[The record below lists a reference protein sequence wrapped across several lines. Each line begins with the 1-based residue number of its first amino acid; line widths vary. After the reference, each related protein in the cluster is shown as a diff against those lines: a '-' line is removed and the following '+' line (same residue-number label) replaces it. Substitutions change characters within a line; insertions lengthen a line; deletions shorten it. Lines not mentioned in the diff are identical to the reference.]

1 LSIYQE
7 TLQKYWGYSNF
18 RPLQEDI
25 IHSIFQGRDTLG
37 LMPTGG
43 GKSITFQ
50 VPALIRE
57 GICIVVTPLIALM
70 KDQVENLKSRSI
82 KAIAIYSGM
91 TFDEISVALDNCIYG
106 DIKFL
111 YCSPERLG
119 TEIFRERILSMKVS
133 FIVVDEAHCISQW
146 GYDFRP
152 SYLKIE
158 ALREL
163 LPGAPVMALTATATP
178 DVVDDIQE
186 KLKFREK
193 NVFRTSYERSNL
205 AYVVREVED
214 KQKFLI
220 KVIDSVKGSGII
232 YARNRAKTKEIS
244 QFLMK
249 NGISADFYH
258 AGLSDEIRANRQ
270 DDWMRGNVRVMV
282 STNAFGMGIDKADV
296 RFVIHLDLPDAL
308 ESYFQEAGRAGRD
321 GRKAYALL
329 LYNNSDKLSLE
340 RRVASNFPEKETIR
354 RLYHALGNYFQL
366 PVGSGKSMA
375 FDFNLQS
382 FCVQYKF
389 HPLIAYNCMKFLER
403 EGLIETTDELNLP
416 SMAYFPIS
424 RDEMYR
430 FQIANEQFDI
440 FLKVLLRSYTGLFS
454 GFVGIDE
461 EMLANR
467 SKVSKD
473 TVYQFLL
480 KMQSMKILK
489 YIPRRTNPVVI
500 YTEERLDE
508 RSLQISKENYA
519 LRKERYISRMDHVI
533 RYASST
539 DRCRSQRLLEYFGEL
554 NSRTCGQCDVCEARQ
569 EKSVKGNDA
578 KQLEQKIKEILLQS
592 PVSMEYLVESVSVT
606 FHEDKTIETIR
617 WMMDSGTIYSF
628 EGLLHWRNR

>member
-18 RPLQEDI
+18 RPLQEEI

-70 KDQVENLKSRSI
+70 KDQVENLKSRHI

-163 LPGAPVMALTATATP
+163 IPGAPVMALTATATP
-178 DVVDDIQE
+178 DVVADIQE

-220 KVIDSVKGSGII
+220 KVIESVKGSGII

-282 STNAFGMGIDKADV
+282 STNAFGMGIDKSDV

-354 RLYHALGNYFQL
+354 KLYHALGNYFQL

-375 FDFNLQS
+375 FDFNLQT

-430 FQIANEQFDI
+430 FQVANEQFDI

-467 SKVSKD
+467 SKVSQD
-473 TVYQFLL
+473 TVYQFLM

-489 YIPRRTNPVVI
+489 YIPHRTNPVVI

-554 NSRTCGQCDVCEARQ
+554 NARPCGQCDVCEARQ
-569 EKSVKGNDA
+569 EKNGKENDV

-628 EGLLHWRNR
+628 EGLIHWHKR

>member
-1 LSIYQE
+1 LNIYRE
-7 TLQKYWGYSNF
+7 TLQKYWGYSDF
-18 RPLQEDI
+18 RPLQEEI

-50 VPALIRE
+50 LPAMIKE
-57 GICIVVTPLIALM
+57 GICLVVTPLIALM
-70 KDQVENLKSRSI
+70 KDQVANLKSRDI
-82 KAIAIYSGM
+82 KALAIYSGM
-91 TFDEISVALDNCIYG
+91 TFDEITVALDNCIYG
-106 DIKFL
+106 DYKFL

-119 TEIFRERILSMKVS
+119 TDIFRDRITRMKVS

-152 SYLKIE
+152 SYLRIE
-158 ALREL
+158 DLRKL
-163 LPGAPVMALTATATP
+163 LPDASVMALTATATP
-178 DVVDDIQE
+178 DVVEDIQE
-186 KLKFREK
+186 KLQFREK
-193 NVFRTSYERSNL
+193 NVFRTSYERPNL

-214 KQKFLI
+214 KQKFLLKAI
-220 KVIDSVKGSGII
+220 ESVKGSGIV
-232 YARNRAKTKEIS
+232 YARNRAKTKEIA

-258 AGLSDEIRANRQ
+258 AGLSDELRANRQ
-270 DDWMRGNVRVMV
+270 DNWMRGQVRVMV
-282 STNAFGMGIDKADV
+282 STNAFGMGIDKPDV

-354 RLYHALGNYFQL
+354 RVYHALGTYFQI

-375 FDFNLQS
+375 YDFNLQN

-389 HPLIAYNCMKFLER
+389 YPLIAFNCLKFLER
-403 EGLIETTDELNLP
+403 EGLIELTDEINLP
-416 SMAYFPIS
+416 SMAYFPVS
-424 RDEMYR
+424 RDELYR
-430 FQIANEQFDI
+430 FQVANEQFDV

-467 SKVSKD
+467 SKLSRD
-473 TVYQFLL
+473 AVYQFLM
-480 KMQSMKILK
+480 KMQSMKIIK

-508 RSLQISKENYA
+508 HSLQISRENYS
-519 LRKERYISRMDHVI
+519 LRKARYIDRMEHVI
-533 RYASST
+533 HYASSNN
-539 DRCRSQRLLEYFGEL
+539 RCRSVRLLEYFGER
-554 NSRTCGQCDVCEARQ
+554 NARECGQCDVCELNLKKPDL
-569 EKSVKGNDA
+569 ENEV
-578 KQLEQKIKEILLQS
+578 KQLEFKIKNILLKA
-592 PVSMEYLVESVSVT
+592 PLPMEVLVESVSEA
-606 FHEDKTIETIR
+606 FHEDKTIEIIR
-617 WMMDSGTIYSF
+617 WLMDSGDIYLK
-628 EGLLHWRNR
+628 EGLLCWQSR